1 MFLYIVSAI
10 LWGGVVFVKIERL
23 RSRPWRSFAWA
34 MFLLSVAG
42 VVVALLDATG
52 LLSRL

>member
-1 MFLYIVSAI
+1 MFLYIASAI
-10 LWGGVVFVKIERL
+10 LWGLLVFVKLERF
-23 RSRPWRSFAWA
+23 RSRPWRIFSWA

-52 LLSRL
+52 LPSRL